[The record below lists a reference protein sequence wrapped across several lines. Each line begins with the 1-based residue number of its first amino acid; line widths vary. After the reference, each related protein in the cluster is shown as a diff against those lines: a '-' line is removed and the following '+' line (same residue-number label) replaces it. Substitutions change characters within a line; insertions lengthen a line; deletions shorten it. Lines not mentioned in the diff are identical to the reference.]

1 LFFSSEQ
8 KRQLKA
14 QAKAQRRIAA
24 QQQRL
29 DENNDQELNPNVSL
43 DFLSA

>member
-1 LFFSSEQ
+1 LFFSNEQ

-14 QAKAQRRIAA
+14 QAKAQRQVAA

>member
-1 LFFSSEQ
+1 LLFSGEQ
-8 KRQLKA
+8 KRQL
-14 QAKAQRRIAA
+14 KAQRRIAA

-43 DFLSA
+43 DFYLHGKK